1 MGLVTIEH
9 AIDDFR
15 RGKFVIIVDDQ
26 DRENEGDLCLAA
38 EMVTPE
44 AINFMA
50 REACGL
56 ICVPMAAT
64 WADRLDLPPIVDSAG
79 NTSPFGTAF
88 TISVEAR
95 DGVTTGISAYDRA
108 TTIQVLADPAATR
121 ANLTVPGHVFPLR
134 ARPGGVLERIGQ
146 TEASVDLAQL
156 AGLQPVA
163 VICEIMA
170 DDGTMAR
177 MPGLERFAAQH
188 GISIITVADLVA
200 YRQSRTAS
208 PVIAMDGRPG
218 PAVSLVNPLAEPEPI
233 VRRAVETVLPTDHGD
248 FQLIAYENDFNS
260 DLNLA
265 LIMGDPRTEE
275 PALARIHSECLTG
288 DVLGSRRC
296 DCGEQ
301 LERALEL
308 IGEVGCGVLVY
319 SRQEGRG
326 IGLLNKLRAYHLQ
339 DQGLDTVEAN
349 LHLGFPADARDYRVP
364 VAILHELGIGRVRL
378 MTNNPRKVAALSEQ
392 GIDVTERVPL
402 LIVPR
407 EGNQRYLEI
416 KRRKLGHLL
425 EVGLPEAAVCSN
437 NRVGSPYRADL

>member
-1 MGLVTIEH
+1 MGLVTVEES
-9 AIDDFR
+9 IDHFR

-44 AINFMA
+44 AVNFMA
-50 REACGL
+50 RQACGL
-56 ICVPMAAT
+56 ICVPMAAS
-64 WADRLDLPPIVDSAG
+64 WADRLDLPPLVEPPA

-95 DGVTTGISAYDRA
+95 EGVTTGISAYDRA
-108 TTIQVLADPAATR
+108 KTIRVLADPRSTR
-121 ANLTVPGHVFPLR
+121 ADLTVPGHLFPLR
-134 ARPGGVLERIGQ
+134 AREHGVLERSGQ
-146 TEASVDLAQL
+146 TEAAVDLARL

-170 DDGTMAR
+170 ADGTMAR
-177 MPGLERFAAQH
+177 MPDLEAFSAQYDI
-188 GISIITVADLVA
+188 GIIHVADLVA
-200 YRQSRTAS
+200 YRKSREATTVGS
-208 PVIAMDGRPG
+208 LNGLSSR
-218 PAVSLVNPLAEPEPI
+218 AVRLADELLSEEAI
-233 VRRAVETVLPTDHGD
+233 VRRAVETALPTDHGP
-248 FQLIAYENDFNS
+248 FQLIAYENDINN

-265 LIMGDPRTEE
+265 LVMGDLSGDVPV
-275 PALARIHSECLTG
+275 LARIHSECLTG

-301 LERALEL
+301 LELALEL
-308 IGEVGCGVLVY
+308 IGEAGCGVLVY

-349 LHLGFPADARDYRVP
+349 LHLGFPADARDYRVA
-364 VAILHELGIGRVRL
+364 VAILHDLDVGQVRL
-378 MTNNPRKVAALSEQ
+378 MTNNPRKVAALAEQ
-392 GIDVTERVPL
+392 GIEVVERVPL
-402 LIVPR
+402 LIVPQD
-407 EGNQRYLEI
+407 GNRRYLEI

-425 EVGLPEAAVCSN
+425 EVGSPEAAVCSKT
-437 NRVGSPYRADL
+437 G

>member
-1 MGLVTIEH
+1 MALVTIEQ

-15 RGKFVIIVDDQ
+15 HGKFVIIVDDQ

-44 AINFMA
+44 AITVMA

-56 ICVPMAAT
+56 ICVPMAAS
-64 WADRLDLPPIVDSAG
+64 WADRLNLPPIVEAAE

-88 TISVEAR
+88 TLSVEAR
-95 DGVTTGISAYDRA
+95 EGVTTGISAYDRA
-108 TTIQVLADPAATR
+108 TTIRVLADPTATR
-121 ANLTVPGHVFPLR
+121 ENLTVPGHVFPLR
-134 ARPGGVLERIGQ
+134 ARENGVFERIGQ
-146 TEASVDLAQL
+146 TEAAVDLARL
-156 AGLQPVA
+156 AGLHPVA

-170 DDGTMAR
+170 ADGTMAR
-177 MPGLERFAAQH
+177 MPDLERFADQH
-188 GISIITVADLVA
+188 RIGIITVADLVA
-200 YRQSRTAS
+200 YRQSQAANAA
-208 PVIAMDGRPG
+208 IALDGQPAPALRLARPFVEPG
-218 PAVSLVNPLAEPEPI
+218 PV
-233 VRRAVETVLPTDHGD
+233 VRRAVETVLPTDHGE
-248 FQLIAYENDFNS
+248 FQLIAYENDVNN

-265 LIMGDPRTEE
+265 LVMGDPLDGE
-275 PALARIHSECLTG
+275 PVLARVHSECLTG

-308 IGEVGCGVLVY
+308 IGEAGRGVLVY

-364 VAILHELGIGRVRL
+364 VAILHELGIHQVRL
-378 MTNNPRKVAALSEQ
+378 MTNNPRKVAALAEQ
-392 GIDVTERVPL
+392 GILVTERVPL
-402 LIVPR
+402 LIAPQ
-407 EGNQRYLEI
+407 EGNRRYLEI

-425 EVGLPEAAVCSN
+425 DVESPEAAICSKT
-437 NRVGSPYRADL
+437 G

>member
-1 MGLVTIEH
+1 MGLVTIEQ

-44 AINFMA
+44 AITVMA

-56 ICVPMAAT
+56 ICVPMAAS
-64 WADRLDLPPIVDSAG
+64 WADRLNLPPIVEAAEH
-79 NTSPFGTAF
+79 TSPFGTAF
-88 TISVEAR
+88 TLSVEASE
-95 DGVTTGISAYDRA
+95 GVTTGISAYDRA
-108 TTIQVLADPAATR
+108 TTIRVLADPAATR
-121 ANLTVPGHVFPLR
+121 QNLSAPGHVFPLR
-134 ARPGGVLERIGQ
+134 ARENGVLERTGQ
-146 TEASVDLAQL
+146 TEAAVDLARL
-156 AGLQPVA
+156 AGLHPVA

-170 DDGTMAR
+170 ADGTMAR
-177 MPGLERFAAQH
+177 MPDLERFAAQH
-188 GISIITVADLVA
+188 EIGIITVADLVA
-200 YRQSRTAS
+200 YRQSQAAA
-208 PVIAMDGRPG
+208 PVIALDGQAAPALRLARPFVEPG
-218 PAVSLVNPLAEPEPI
+218 PA
-233 VRRAVETVLPTDHGD
+233 VRRAVETVLPTDHGE
-248 FQLIAYENDFNS
+248 FQLIAYENDVNN

-265 LIMGDPRTEE
+265 LVMGDPLDGE
-275 PALARIHSECLTG
+275 PVLARVHSECLTG

-308 IGEVGCGVLVY
+308 IGEAGRGVLVY

-349 LHLGFPADARDYRVP
+349 LHLGFPADARDYQVP
-364 VAILHELGIGRVRL
+364 VAILHELGIHQVRL

-392 GIDVTERVPL
+392 GIEVTERVPL
-402 LIVPR
+402 LIAPQ
-407 EGNQRYLEI
+407 EGNRRYLEI

-425 EVGLPEAAVCSN
+425 EVESPEAAVCSKT
-437 NRVGSPYRADL
+437 G

>member
-1 MGLVTIEH
+1 MGLVTIEQ

-44 AINFMA
+44 AINVMA
-50 REACGL
+50 REARGL
-56 ICVPMAAT
+56 ICVPMAAS
-64 WADRLDLPPIVDSAG
+64 WADRLELPPIVDAAE

-88 TISVEAR
+88 TIPVEAR
-95 DGVTTGISAYDRA
+95 EGVTTGISAFDRA
-108 TTIQVLADPAATR
+108 ATIRVLADPASTR
-121 ANLTVPGHVFPLR
+121 AHLTVPGHIFPLR
-134 ARPGGVLERIGQ
+134 ARENGVLERIGQ
-146 TEASVDLAQL
+146 TEAAVDLAQL
-156 AGLQPVA
+156 AGLRPVA
-163 VICEIMA
+163 VICEIMRA
-170 DDGTMAR
+170 DGTMAR
-177 MPGLERFAAQH
+177 MPDLERFAAEH
-188 GISIITVADLVA
+188 GIGIITVADLVA
-200 YRQSRTAS
+200 YRQNQAATPVMSKNGHPGSALRLANS
-208 PVIAMDGRPG
+208 PV
-218 PAVSLVNPLAEPEPI
+218 EPEPI

-248 FQLIAYENDFNS
+248 FQLIAYENGFND

-265 LIMGDPRTEE
+265 LVMGNPLADE
-275 PALARIHSECLTG
+275 PVLARVHSECLTG

-308 IGEVGCGVLVY
+308 IGEAGCGVLVY

-364 VAILHELGIGRVRL
+364 VAILHDLGIDRVRL

-392 GIDVTERVPL
+392 GIEVTERVPI
-402 LIVPR
+402 LIVPQ
-407 EGNQRYLEI
+407 EGNRRYLEI

-425 EVGLPEAAVCSN
+425 EVGSPEAAVCSKT
-437 NRVGSPYRADL
+437 G

>member
-1 MGLVTIEH
+1 MGLVTIQQ

-44 AINFMA
+44 AITVMA

-56 ICVPMAAT
+56 ICVPMASS
-64 WADRLDLPPIVDSAG
+64 WADRLDLPPIVDAAE

-88 TISVEAR
+88 TVSVEAR
-95 DGVTTGISAYDRA
+95 EGVTTGISAYDRA
-108 TTIQVLADPAATR
+108 ATISVLADPAATR
-121 ANLTVPGHVFPLR
+121 ENLTVPGHIFPLR
-134 ARPGGVLERIGQ
+134 ARENGVFERTGQ
-146 TEASVDLAQL
+146 TEAAVDLARL

-170 DDGTMAR
+170 ADGTMAR
-177 MPGLERFAAQH
+177 MPDLERFAAQH
-188 GISIITVADLVA
+188 EIGIISVADLVA
-200 YRQSRTAS
+200 YRQSQAAT
-208 PVIAMDGRPG
+208 PVIATNGQVVP
-218 PAVSLVNPLAEPEPI
+218 PLHLTQQFVEPELV
-233 VRRAVETVLPTDHGD
+233 VRRAVETVLPTDHGE
-248 FQLIAYENDFNS
+248 FQLIAFENNLNN

-265 LIMGDPRTEE
+265 LVMGDPLAGE
-275 PALARIHSECLTG
+275 PVLARVHSECLTG

-308 IGEVGCGVLVY
+308 IGEEGCGVLVY

-364 VAILHELGIGRVRL
+364 VAILHELGIHQVRL

-392 GIDVTERVPL
+392 GIEVTERVPL
-402 LIVPR
+402 LIVPQ
-407 EGNQRYLEI
+407 EGNRRYLDI

-425 EVGLPEAAVCSN
+425 EVESPEAAVCSKT
-437 NRVGSPYRADL
+437 G